1 MYWEQNVTG
10 PRASTAW
17 QGDGCGTLCK
27 PAGRG
32 GLLKSRR
39 RVLPGRLAGIAVGLP
54 PGAPAEAG
62 LGMFRMCRSSPVF
75 RNLRNDKRPGIPS
88 RGRTESAGF
97 SAVRWK
103 KRCGRHR
110 RFPCRPLLHGA
121 PLPSIPHRRGA
132 VPTGRRG
139 GQYPGHRF
147 IGRAA
152 ALDSLPRSMRREW
165 AEGARTGRRGF
176 PRRWNRPSR
185 SYAHEPRLKRGRPC
199 DPSLRR

>member
-10 PRASTAW
+10 PRTSTAW

-32 GLLKSRR
+32 VLLKSRR

-75 RNLRNDKRPGIPS
+75 RNLRNEKRPGIPS

-103 KRCGRHR
+103 KRADDTEGFHAARCCPGR
-110 RFPCRPLLHGA
+110 RFHQSHTGAARSQLAGGGASSRPSLYWEGCCFGQ
-121 PLPSIPHRRGA
+121 PSPFQARRI
-132 VPTGRRG
+132 GRR
-139 GQYPGHRF
+139 
-147 IGRAA
+147 
-152 ALDSLPRSMRREW
+152 
-165 AEGARTGRRGF
+165 
-176 PRRWNRPSR
+176 R
-185 SYAHEPRLKRGRPC
+185 SYRASRFSASME
-199 DPSLRR
+199 

>member
-1 MYWEQNVTG
+1 M
-10 PRASTAW
+10 
-17 QGDGCGTLCK
+17 
-27 PAGRG
+27 
-32 GLLKSRR
+32 LKSRR

-110 RFPCRPLLHGA
+110 RFASVPPAAVRGA
-121 PLPSIPHRRGA
+121 ASINPTQARRGPNWPA
-132 VPTGRRG
+132 G
-139 GQYPGHRF
+139 GGHRPGHRF

-152 ALDSLPRSMRREW
+152 ALDSLPRSRRGEW

-185 SYAHEPRLKRGRPC
+185 FYAHEPRLKRERPC
-199 DPSLRR
+199 GPSLRR

>member
-32 GLLKSRR
+32 VLLKSRR

-121 PLPSIPHRRGA
+121 TLPSIPHRRGA

-139 GQYPGHRF
+139 GDIVPAIALLGGLLLWTAFPVPG
-147 IGRAA
+147 AENWQK
-152 ALDSLPRSMRREW
+152 ALVQGVAVFRVDGIDRRVFMR
-165 AEGARTGRRGF
+165 T
-176 PRRWNRPSR
+176 NRV
-185 SYAHEPRLKRGRPC
+185 
-199 DPSLRR
+199 